1 MSQHGREDHVM
12 GEKQIVYDRTPDM
25 KIKLQDGRVVTL
37 GELEPMAREAG
48 KLFAY
53 APWSKNPN
61 PRSTRILASISAEG
75 LALFDFKTR
84 ISHRWA
90 SRKPAPV
97 DLSGL
102 AELLRGLSK

>member
-1 MSQHGREDHVM
+1 
-12 GEKQIVYDRTPDM
+12 M

-37 GELEPMAREAG
+37 DELEQLVMVAG

-53 APWSKNPN
+53 APWSTSSN
-61 PRSTRILASISAEG
+61 PRPTRILASISADG

-90 SRKPAPV
+90 SRKPLTV

-102 AELLRGLSK
+102 KELLEQFERRKC

>member
-1 MSQHGREDHVM
+1 MK
-12 GEKQIVYDRTPDM
+12 EKTIVYDNFPDM
-25 KIKLQDGRVVTL
+25 KIKLEDGRVVTL
-37 GELEPMAREAG
+37 CELEPMVMAAG

-53 APWSKNPN
+53 APWSTSKNPR
-61 PRSTRILASISAEG
+61 PTRILASISADG

-90 SRKPAPV
+90 SRKPTPV

-102 AELLRGLSK
+102 AELLKGLRT

>member
-1 MSQHGREDHVM
+1 MT
-12 GEKQIVYDRTPDM
+12 GEKQIVYDNTPDM
-25 KIKLQDGRVVTL
+25 KIKLQDGREVLL
-37 GELEPMAREAG
+37 GELEPMVRVAG

-53 APWSKNPN
+53 APWSTSKN
-61 PRSTRILASISAEG
+61 PRSTRILASISADG

-90 SRKPAPV
+90 SRKPVMP

-102 AELLRGLSK
+102 AELLKGLQGTAKAGPT

>member
-1 MSQHGREDHVM
+1 MT

-25 KIKLQDGRVVTL
+25 EIRLSDGRVVTL
-37 GELEPMAREAG
+37 GELESMVMIHG
-48 KLFAY
+48 KPFAY
-53 APWSKNPN
+53 APWSKSKN

-90 SRKPAPV
+90 SRKPTPV

-102 AELLRGLSK
+102 AELLKGLRT

>member
-1 MSQHGREDHVM
+1 MK
-12 GEKQIVYDRTPDM
+12 EKTIVRDLFPEKT
-25 KIKLQDGRVVTL
+25 IKLQDGRVVTM
-37 GELEPMAREAG
+37 GELEPMVMAAG

-53 APWSKNPN
+53 APWSTNPN
-61 PRSTRILASISAEG
+61 PRPTRILASISADG

-90 SRKPAPV
+90 QRQPRAV

-102 AELLRGLSK
+102 AELLKGLDK

>member
-1 MSQHGREDHVM
+1 MTEVK
-12 GEKQIVYDRTPDM
+12 EKTIAHDLFPEM
-25 KIKLQDGRVVTL
+25 KIKLQDGRVVTM
-37 GELEPMAREAG
+37 GEMEDLVWHAG

-53 APWSKNPN
+53 APWSTNKNPR
-61 PRSTRILASISAEG
+61 PTRILASISADG

-90 SRKPAPV
+90 SRQPPAV

-102 AELLRGLSK
+102 AEMLKGLGK

>member
-1 MSQHGREDHVM
+1 MT

-25 KIKLQDGRVVTL
+25 EIRLSDGRVVTL
-37 GELEPMAREAG
+37 GELESMAMVHG

-53 APWSKNPN
+53 APWSTSKNPR
-61 PRSTRILASISAEG
+61 PTRILASISAEG

-90 SRKPAPV
+90 SRKPTPV

-102 AELLRGLSK
+102 AELLKGLRT

>member
-1 MSQHGREDHVM
+1 MT

-25 KIKLQDGRVVTL
+25 EIRLSDGRVVTL
-37 GELEPMAREAG
+37 GELEPMVMEHG

-53 APWSKNPN
+53 APWSTSKN

-90 SRKPAPV
+90 SRKPTPV

-102 AELLRGLSK
+102 AELLKGLRT

>member
-1 MSQHGREDHVM
+1 MT

-25 KIKLQDGRVVTL
+25 EIRLSDGRVVTL
-37 GELEPMAREAG
+37 GELESMVMIHG

-53 APWSKNPN
+53 APWSKSKN

-90 SRKPAPV
+90 SRKPTPV

>member
-1 MSQHGREDHVM
+1 MKREDHMM

-25 KIKLQDGRVVTL
+25 KIKLSDGRVVTL
-37 GELEPMAREAG
+37 GELEPMVSIHG

-53 APWSKNPN
+53 APWSTSKN
-61 PRSTRILASISAEG
+61 PRSTRILASISADG

-90 SRKPAPV
+90 SRRPLAV

-102 AELLRGLSK
+102 AELLKGPST

>member
-1 MSQHGREDHVM
+1 MA
-12 GEKQIVYDRTPDM
+12 EKTIVYDNFPDM

-37 GELEPMAREAG
+37 AELEPMVREAG

-53 APWSKNPN
+53 APWSTSKNPR
-61 PRSTRILASISAEG
+61 PTRILASISADG

-90 SRKPAPV
+90 SRKPMTTWDP
-97 DLSGL
+97 SEF
-102 AELLRGLSK
+102 AELLKGAGTT